1 MIELMRGE
9 RRGVLASLLRG
20 LLWTAQWPYVLIVR
34 WRNRRFDRGHETTH
48 VSVPVISVGNITTGG
63 TGKTPAV
70 DWLCRHLRDRLVRV
84 AILSRGYRADQS
96 GVNDEALELEQ
107 RLP

>member
-1 MIELMRGE
+1 MVSIRTMIELMRGE

-34 WRNRRFDRGHETTH
+34 WRNRRFDRGHRMTH

-70 DWLCRHLRDRLVRV
+70 AWLCRHLRDRQVRV

-96 GVNDEALELEQ
+96 DL
-107 RLP
+107 